1 MSADA
6 VAAFLAV
13 ALWATLAQA
22 APDDFLTPE
31 GFEALTTGR
40 TITYAVGDDYYG
52 TEQYLPGRRVIWTFG
67 DICQQGT
74 WAPQGDAICFT
85 YDDSPEPSC
94 WVFRQ
99 VPGGLAA
106 WQAQARLGA
115 PLVSTFQSRA
125 PMSCGPRVGV

>member
-1 MSADA
+1 VRIVPATLSI
-6 VAAFLAV
+6 VLC
-13 ALWATLAQA
+13 ATLARA
-22 APDDFLTPE
+22 APDDLLSPEAFEVLT
-31 GFEALTTGR
+31 AGR
-40 TITYAVGDDYYG
+40 TITYSVDGAYYG

-67 DICQQGT
+67 DICQKGS

-94 WVFRQ
+94 WIFRQ

-106 WQAQARLGA
+106 WRDQMRIGA